1 MDLRTFVTP
10 WVMTLFTKGTSLKL
24 VYEIFDHYMAQNDK
38 LFLFYM
44 VTGLI
49 VKNAE
54 KIIELDAEDDDV
66 LFITFV
72 NRKMKEESLA
82 TPEDV
87 AELFKISE

>member
-1 MDLRTFVTP
+1 MAIQSQNISFFNR
-10 WVMTLFTKGTSLKL
+10 GTNLKL

-54 KIIELDAEDDDV
+54 V
-66 LFITFV
+66 RRGV
-72 NRKMKEESLA
+72 
-82 TPEDV
+82 
-87 AELFKISE
+87 